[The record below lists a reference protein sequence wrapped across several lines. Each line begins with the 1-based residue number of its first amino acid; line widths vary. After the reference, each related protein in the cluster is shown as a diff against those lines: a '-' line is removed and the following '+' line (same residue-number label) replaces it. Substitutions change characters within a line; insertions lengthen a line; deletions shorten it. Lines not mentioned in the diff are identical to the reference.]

1 MIGDVLPNASN
12 PETIVKLNKSGRTI
26 QQSQEIIYRF
36 LIDSVKKWSP
46 ETVLLEFQRLFIY
59 YEADTVNSDAL
70 LAMSDLI
77 FANNEEEFISTL
89 KRSCYI
95 LINNWD
101 AGRHYKYIS
110 DLVQLFAAL
119 RINKKTLS
127 PTLSRLRL
135 WLANF
140 VESEYYQQLKL
151 FASKYEEQDKAHW
164 SQRYTSYLLVPQYA
178 DLNNPVE
185 QREAARAL
193 SQQLK
198 DRFKFELAMYT
209 ARSQSGLTKEKM
221 PKNPTGLGDDVL
233 RLIKTIVAK
242 RGPFSYLNL
251 ANIFVKQTEQMFYED
266 FKLSLQKYLLFSFE
280 NKNFVHILKT
290 QLAEKLE
297 LLYQDYHGEILDDA
311 LLLRTSNRV
320 IEYLTTENQREP
332 SQLFILLMSQGNPLT
347 LVIVL
352 LKIILVC
359 RNSRTH
365 LEKCIAFLIQ
375 YYLQFPENE
384 CKWIINFF
392 DIFSIT
398 LAIYA
403 DNVQYNLIRI
413 KEKTSDAAANGDVE
427 TYRVFSQQKGT
438 RDIEV
443 TTEEEQL
450 P

>member
-1 MIGDVLPNASN
+1 MIGDVLPNAPN
-12 PETIVKLNKSGRTI
+12 TETIVNLNKSKRTI

-36 LIDSVKKWSP
+36 LIDSVKNWSP

-101 AGRHYKYIS
+101 AGRHYTYIS
-110 DLVQLFAAL
+110 DLVQIFASL

-135 WLANF
+135 WLSSF

-151 FASKYEEQDKAHW
+151 FASKYEEQDKPHW
-164 SQRYTSYLLVPQYA
+164 SQRYTSYLLVPQYV

-221 PKNPTGLGDDVL
+221 PKNPTGLGDEVL

-251 ANIFVKQTEQMFYED
+251 ANIFVKQTEKMLYQD

-297 LLYQDYHGEILDDA
+297 TLYEDYHEESLDDA
-311 LLLRTSNRV
+311 LLLRTSNKV
-320 IEYLTTENQREP
+320 IEYLTTENQRQP

-352 LKIILVC
+352 LKIVLIC
-359 RNSRTH
+359 KNSRTH

-375 YYLQFPENE
+375 YYLQFPEEE
-384 CKWIINFF
+384 CQWIISFF

-398 LAIYA
+398 FAIYA

-413 KEKTSDAAANGDVE
+413 KEKTSDATANGEIE
-427 TYRVFSQQKGT
+427 TYRVFSQQKIKT
-438 RDIEV
+438 NLEV
-443 TTEEEQL
+443 TTEEQQL